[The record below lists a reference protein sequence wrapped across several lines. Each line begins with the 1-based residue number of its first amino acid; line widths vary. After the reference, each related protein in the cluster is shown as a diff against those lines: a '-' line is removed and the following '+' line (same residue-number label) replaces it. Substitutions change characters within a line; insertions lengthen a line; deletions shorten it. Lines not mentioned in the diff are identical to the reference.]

1 MRKEE
6 EEEKET
12 PVIKEK
18 DEEKE
23 EMEKVIQVESEIE
36 YRRDMPDSKTEEVPV
51 REVVGKKKKK
61 EEVEKHKKEE
71 EPEVDTDS
79 LVQVCLHLHVCLHH
93 QDGDQSRQEGE
104 NGLNVGQVSQS
115 DMAPIIRRISVDHK
129 RVSFIKLV
137 KKCHFS
143 SFLLLLA
150 FSVYFSI
157 FCNTIKSNHFKAAR
171 NCKQI
176 YCKSGENHF

>member
-6 EEEKET
+6 EEDKET
-12 PVIKEK
+12 PVMKEK

-79 LVQVCLHLHVCLHH
+79 LVQVCLHFHV
-93 QDGDQSRQEGE
+93 
-104 NGLNVGQVSQS
+104 
-115 DMAPIIRRISVDHK
+115 AA
-129 RVSFIKLV
+129 
-137 KKCHFS
+137 S
-143 SFLLLLA
+143 SGWRP
-150 FSVYFSI
+150 
-157 FCNTIKSNHFKAAR
+157 N
-171 NCKQI
+171 
-176 YCKSGENHF
+176 